1 MKARLTTLSN
11 GFRVASD
18 HMPGLRSSALAIYVL
33 AGSRNEREDQ
43 NGVAHFLEHMAF
55 KGTKTRTAIQIAQS
69 IEDVGG
75 FLNAYTSQD
84 RTAYF
89 IRVLKEDVPFGI
101 ELLADILLNSVYN
114 SGELEKERNVILN
127 EIRQYKDY
135 PEEMVFEG
143 LQRTIYP
150 QHPLGRPILGSSE
163 LVGSYQRN
171 NLLEFVEKFY
181 LPQNMIL
188 SAAGAVDHDAIVD
201 MAEKYFGHLKQE
213 STETFITSNY
223 QNGEYREEKEIE
235 QVQLILACES
245 PPINHDL
252 EAATNIYT
260 RVLGGGSSSRLFVEA
275 REKRGLC
282 YSISSQVNT
291 QPDTGLFV
299 VHSSTGANEI
309 EELCYCCA
317 REIARLQS
325 DIEEAEVNRAK
336 AQIKSAILMGFENP
350 SNRVERM
357 GHMLHHFGK
366 ILTIDETIEKYE
378 NVTVGKVQ
386 EASNYL
392 LDGQEFSLALFGP
405 IGNAPS
411 RKDIIGKFKS

>member
-1 MKARLTTLSN
+1 MKARLTTLPN
-11 GFRVASD
+11 GFRVATD
-18 HMPGLRSSALAIYVL
+18 HMPGLMSSALAIYVL
-33 AGSRNEREDQ
+33 AGSRNERDDQ

-55 KGTKTRTAIQIAQS
+55 KGTSSRTAIQIAQS

-75 FLNAYTSQD
+75 FINAYTSQD

-89 IRVLKEDVPFGI
+89 VRLLEEDVPFGF

-114 SGELEKERNVILN
+114 PGEMEKERNVILN

-150 QHPLGRPILGSSE
+150 HQPLGRPILGSSD
-163 LVGSYQRN
+163 LVGSYQRS
-171 NLLEFVEKFY
+171 NLVEFVNQFY

-188 SAAGAVDHDAIVD
+188 AAAGAVTHEDMVE
-201 MAEKYFGHLKQE
+201 MAERYFGHLKKVDVESYPKCHYQE
-213 STETFITSNY
+213 
-223 QNGEYREEKEIE
+223 GEFREEKDIE
-235 QVQLILACES
+235 QVQVVLACES

-252 EAATNIYT
+252 EAATNIFT

-282 YSISSQVNT
+282 YAISAQVNV

-299 VHSSTGANEI
+299 VHSSTGENEI
-309 EELCYCCA
+309 EELCYCCTS
-317 REIARLQS
+317 EIASLQ
-325 DIEEAEVNRAK
+325 DNIEETEIKRAK
-336 AQIKSAILMGFENP
+336 AQIKSAILMGYENP

-357 GHMLHHFGK
+357 GYMLHHLGK
-366 ILTIDETIEKYE
+366 IMAIDETIEKYE
-378 NVTVGKVQ
+378 KVTVEKVK
-386 EASNYL
+386 EASHFL
-392 LDGQEFSLALFGP
+392 LDGQELSVALFGP
-405 IGNAPS
+405 ITKAPT
-411 RKDIIGKFKS
+411 RMDIIGKSRP

>member
-1 MKARLTTLSN
+1 MKPRLTTLPN

-33 AGSRNEREDQ
+33 AGSRNERGDQ

-55 KGTKTRTAIQIAQS
+55 KGTRTRSALQIAQA

-75 FLNAYTSQD
+75 FINAYTSQD

-89 IRVLKEDVPFGI
+89 IRVLEEDVPFGI

-150 QHPLGRPILGSSE
+150 HQPLGRPILGSST
-163 LVGSYQRN
+163 LVSSYQRN
-171 NLLEFVEKFY
+171 NLLEFVHQFY
-181 LPQNMIL
+181 RPQNMIL
-188 SAAGAVDHDAIVD
+188 AVAGAVDHDAIVE
-201 MAEKYFGHLKQE
+201 MAENYFGHLKKEKTE
-213 STETFITSNY
+213 SY
-223 QNGEYREEKEIE
+223 VRGYYKVGEYREEKDIE
-235 QVQLILACES
+235 QVQFVLACES
-245 PPINHDL
+245 PPIDHEL

-260 RVLGGGSSSRLFVEA
+260 RVLGGSSSSRLFVEA

-282 YSISSQVNT
+282 YSISAQVNS
-291 QPDTGLFV
+291 QPDTGLFL
-299 VHSSTGANEI
+299 VHSATGVNEI

-317 REIARLQS
+317 HEIARLPN
-325 DIEEAEVNRAK
+325 DIEEAEVRRAK
-336 AQIKSAILMGFENP
+336 AQIKSAILMGIENP
-350 SNRVERM
+350 SNRVERI
-357 GHMLHHFGK
+357 GYMLHHFGK

-378 NVTVGKVQ
+378 NVTVEKVQ
-386 EASNYL
+386 KASQYL
-392 LDGQEFSLALFGP
+392 MNGQEFSLALFGR
-405 IGNAPS
+405 INKAPS
-411 RKDIIGKFKS
+411 RKDIIGKLKL

>member
-1 MKARLTTLSN
+1 MKARLTTLPN

-55 KGTKTRTAIQIAQS
+55 KGTKTRSAIQIAQS

-89 IRVLKEDVPFGI
+89 IRILEEDVPFGI

-114 SGELEKERNVILN
+114 SGEMEKERNVILN

-150 QHPLGRPILGSSE
+150 HQPLGRPILGSSK

-171 NLLEFVEKFY
+171 NLLEFVDQY
-181 LPQNMIL
+181 YRPQNMIL
-188 SAAGAVDHDAIVD
+188 AAAGAVNHEAMVE
-201 MAEKYFGHLKQE
+201 MAEKYFGHLQQE
-213 STETFITSNY
+213 PCESYVRGNY
-223 QNGEYREEKEIE
+223 QNGEYREEKDIE
-235 QVQLILACES
+235 QVQMVLACES

-260 RVLGGGSSSRLFVEA
+260 RILGGGSSSRLFVEA

-282 YSISSQVNT
+282 YSISAQVNS

-299 VHSSTGANEI
+299 VHSSTGENEI

-317 REIARLQS
+317 REIARLQN
-325 DIEEAEVNRAK
+325 DIEEAEVKRAK

-357 GHMLHHFGK
+357 GFMLHHFGK

-378 NVTVGKVQ
+378 NVTVDKVQ
-386 EASNYL
+386 ESSHYL
-392 LDGQEFSLALFGP
+392 LAGQEFSLALFGR
-405 IGNAPS
+405 INNAPS
-411 RKDIIGKFKS
+411 RKDIIGKLKL

>member
-1 MKARLTTLSN
+1 MMARLTTLPN
-11 GFRVASD
+11 GFRVVSD
-18 HMPGLRSSALAIYVL
+18 HMPGLRSAALSIYVL

-55 KGTKTRTAIQIAQS
+55 KGTSTRSAIKIAQS

-89 IRVLKEDVPFGI
+89 IRLLAEDVPFGI
-101 ELLADILLNSVYN
+101 ELLADILLNSVYHPD
-114 SGELEKERNVILN
+114 ELEKERNVILN

-150 QHPLGRPILGSSE
+150 HQPLGRPILGTSQ

-171 NLLEFVEKFY
+171 NLLEFVEQY
-181 LPQNMIL
+181 YQPQNMIL
-188 SAAGAVDHDAIVD
+188 SAAGAVEHDAMVE
-201 MAEKYFGHLKQE
+201 MAEKYFGHLQQN
-213 STETFITSNY
+213 TSENYVQGNY
-223 QNGEYREEKEIE
+223 QDGEYREEKDIE
-235 QVQLILACES
+235 QVQLVLACEA
-245 PPINHDL
+245 PPINHEL

-260 RVLGGGSSSRLFVEA
+260 RILGGGSSSRLFVEA

-282 YSISSQVNT
+282 YSISAQVNV

-299 VHSSTGANEI
+299 VHSATGENEI

-317 REIARLQS
+317 REIARLQE
-325 DIEEAEVNRAK
+325 DVEEAEVQRAK

-357 GHMLHHFGK
+357 GYMLHHLGK
-366 ILTIDETIEKYE
+366 IQTIDETIEKYE
-378 NVTVGKVQ
+378 NVTREKVL
-386 EASNYL
+386 ESSHYL
-392 LDGQEFSLALFGP
+392 LNQPQFSLALFGR
-405 IGNAPS
+405 IKNAPA
-411 RKDIIGKFKS
+411 REDIIGKLRL